1 MGPSPRTRRMYMPK
15 DAHLKAAEH
24 HDNAAKAHRTA
35 AEHHG
40 KGDHAKGMEHSK
52 IAFDHSVKA
61 HEASTHAHKKSSEHK
76 KQFCSGVQKWP
87 VEETGHLFFWDQL
100 SGSPFTSVRTGS
112 IPTAALS

>member
-1 MGPSPRTRRMYMPK
+1 MPK

-52 IAFDHSVKA
+52 SALDHSVKA
-61 HEASTHAHKKSSEHK
+61 HEASKHAHEKSSEHK
-76 KQFCSGVQKWP
+76 S
-87 VEETGHLFFWDQL
+87 
-100 SGSPFTSVRTGS
+100 SSVRAFKNGPSKRRAFCFSGPRSATGKRLQTTMKTDINTS
-112 IPTAALS
+112 AHK

>member
-52 IAFDHSVKA
+52 SALDHSVKA
-61 HEASTHAHKKSSEHK
+61 HEASKHAHEKSSEHK
-76 KQFCSGVQKWP
+76 KKFCSGVQKWP
-87 VEETGHLFFWDQL
+87 VEETGLLFFWTKVGNGETIADHHEDRHRYIR
-100 SGSPFTSVRTGS
+100 P
-112 IPTAALS
+112 

>member
-15 DAHLKAAEH
+15 DAHLKAAGH

-52 IAFDHSVKA
+52 SALDHSVKA
-61 HEASTHAHKKSSEHK
+61 QEASKHAHEKVPSTKSSLFGRSK
-76 KQFCSGVQKWP
+76 MARRRDGPFVFLDQGRQA
-87 VEETGHLFFWDQL
+87 TGK
-100 SGSPFTSVRTGS
+100 
-112 IPTAALS
+112 